1 MSKYQV
7 GEELIVIESINEEIE
22 KLSKSIELKVN
33 ENNYAS
39 LVLGVRIVNVEYDM
53 PNVVL
58 TYRNYEGKENKVFAT
73 CVDPDNFDENRALE
87 KALLQAFQNETIRLT
102 VIKNRIKTVSVKNSP
117 YLFLK
122 ISLIK

>member
-33 ENNYAS
+33 ENNYAR
-39 LVLGVRIVNVEYDM
+39 LALEVRIVNIEYDN

-58 TYRNYEGKENKVFAT
+58 TYRNHEGKENKVFAT

-87 KALLQAFQNETIRLT
+87 KALLQAFQNETIHLT
-102 VIKNRIKTVSVKNSP
+102 VIKNRMQKTYIKEKSVE
-117 YLFLK
+117 LLA
-122 ISLIK
+122 